1 MSEGGR
7 RGKGRESGRMKK
19 KSASAAAVFRNPARR
34 DSVPRS
40 SAAGS
45 RGWKLAFERAARAR
59 PPPLLAARVVRVASR
74 RAPVLIVRALA
85 LRARPGPAPARAGFV
100 RRALRLPAPEVLE
113 LDEISPL
120 VLQLHARPAPA
131 TARSEIREGGERSAT
146 VDRGDRARSR
156 AARALGAGREDGS
169 SRGKVSEPTRR
180 DASRPER
187 LVNSRFTN
195 HAPWVQSDFVSAA
208 GGGGTHLSTLK
219 SASWRIFSQ
228 APMPCFCTASRS
240 ACSSLSSQYPRNGVC
255 GAGFFFSALALAF
268 GAALAALA
276 ALAAGFFMVARGSAR
291 VDARGLAAF
300 DPRAP
305 DSPRR
310 APVACDPSTRATSDG
325 RACTP
330 PRARAHYSPALPL
343 NPRAVT
349 ERTTRRRVNKRGVED
364 SVALR
369 RIRAF
374 WRVRFFTTK
383 CSLQKRAPGENG
395 GIGTATRALS
405 AE

>member
-1 MSEGGR
+1 MSEGRGR
-7 RGKGRESGRMKK
+7 GGSREGWRR
-19 KSASAAAVFRNPARR
+19 KSAALRRFRNPRAGIRSHGRR
-34 DSVPRS
+34 RREAEGGNWRS
-40 SAAGS
+40 SA
-45 RGWKLAFERAARAR
+45 RLRRR
-59 PPPLLAARVVRVASR
+59 PPPCSPLASSASRRVAHLSSSFALLR
-74 RAPVLIVRALA
+74 FALAPGPLPRAPVLY
-85 LRARPGPAPARAGFV
+85 G
-100 RRALRLPAPEVLE
+100 ALRLPAPEVLE
-113 LDEISPL
+113 LDKF
-120 VLQLHARPAPA
+120 LHLSFNCARPAPA
-131 TARSEIREGGERSAT
+131 TARSERVANGQRRSIEGIAR
-146 VDRGDRARSR
+146 DRAP
-156 AARALGAGREDGS
+156 RALGAGKRTGRAAGKFPNPRGGTRVAPNDSSIRGS
-169 SRGKVSEPTRR
+169 RTTRR
-180 DASRPER
+180 GCRAISCRPREGG
-187 LVNSRFTN
+187 
-195 HAPWVQSDFVSAA
+195 AP
-208 GGGGTHLSTLK
+208 LSTLK

-240 ACSSLSSQYPRNGVC
+240 TAPPYRPSTPGTYLRSRLLLFLGL
-255 GAGFFFSALALAF
+255 GL

-330 PRARAHYSPALPL
+330 PRRARNYSPALPL

-383 CSLQKRAPGENG
+383 CSLQKCAPGENG

>member
-1 MSEGGR
+1 MRGGR

-19 KSASAAAVFRNPARR
+19 KERERCGGFSQPRAPGFGPTVVGGGKPRVEIGVRAR
-34 DSVPRS
+34 
-40 SAAGS
+40 GS
-45 RGWKLAFERAARAR
+45 RAR

-156 AARALGAGREDGS
+156 AARALGAGRGDGS

-208 GGGGTHLSTLK
+208 GGGG
-219 SASWRIFSQ
+219 
-228 APMPCFCTASRS
+228 
-240 ACSSLSSQYPRNGVC
+240 
-255 GAGFFFSALALAF
+255 
-268 GAALAALA
+268 
-276 ALAAGFFMVARGSAR
+276 AR
-291 VDARGLAAF
+291 
-300 DPRAP
+300 
-305 DSPRR
+305 
-310 APVACDPSTRATSDG
+310 T
-325 RACTP
+325 
-330 PRARAHYSPALPL
+330 
-343 NPRAVT
+343 
-349 ERTTRRRVNKRGVED
+349 
-364 SVALR
+364 
-369 RIRAF
+369 
-374 WRVRFFTTK
+374 
-383 CSLQKRAPGENG
+383 
-395 GIGTATRALS
+395 
-405 AE
+405 

>member
-1 MSEGGR
+1 MRGGR

-19 KSASAAAVFRNPARR
+19 KERERCGGFSQPRAPGFGPTVVGGGKPRVEIGVRAR
-34 DSVPRS
+34 
-40 SAAGS
+40 GS
-45 RGWKLAFERAARAR
+45 RAP

-208 GGGGTHLSTLK
+208 GGGG
-219 SASWRIFSQ
+219 
-228 APMPCFCTASRS
+228 
-240 ACSSLSSQYPRNGVC
+240 
-255 GAGFFFSALALAF
+255 
-268 GAALAALA
+268 
-276 ALAAGFFMVARGSAR
+276 AR
-291 VDARGLAAF
+291 
-300 DPRAP
+300 
-305 DSPRR
+305 
-310 APVACDPSTRATSDG
+310 T
-325 RACTP
+325 
-330 PRARAHYSPALPL
+330 
-343 NPRAVT
+343 
-349 ERTTRRRVNKRGVED
+349 
-364 SVALR
+364 
-369 RIRAF
+369 
-374 WRVRFFTTK
+374 
-383 CSLQKRAPGENG
+383 
-395 GIGTATRALS
+395 
-405 AE
+405 

>member
-1 MSEGGR
+1 
-7 RGKGRESGRMKK
+7 MKK
-19 KSASAAAVFRNPARR
+19 KERERAAVFRNPARR

-59 PPPLLAARVVRVASR
+59 PPSLARRSRRPRRVASR

-131 TARSEIREGGERSAT
+131 TARSKIREGGERSAT

-156 AARALGAGREDGS
+156 AARALGAGRGDGS

-187 LVNSRFTN
+187 LVNSRFTD
-195 HAPWVQSDFVSAA
+195 HAPCVQSDFVSAA
-208 GGGGTHLSTLK
+208 GGGGGTHLSTLK
-219 SASWRIFSQ
+219 SGSWRIFSQ

-240 ACSSLSSQYPRNGVC
+240 ACSSLSSQYPRNGIC

-268 GAALAALA
+268 GAALA

-330 PRARAHYSPALPL
+330 PRRARNYSRALPL

-349 ERTTRRRVNKRGVED
+349 ERTTRQRVNKRGVED

-374 WRVRFFTTK
+374 WRVRFFHD
-383 CSLQKRAPGENG
+383 
-395 GIGTATRALS
+395 
-405 AE
+405 